1 MPRRIRKQ
9 SCGAGTAPIA
19 FWRNF
24 SSAKSASSLVI
35 TAPPSTSLWPLMYF
49 VVE

>member
-9 SCGAGTAPIA
+9 SCGPGTLPTA
-19 FWRNF
+19 FWKNF
-24 SSAKSASSLVI
+24 SSVQSASSSVM
-35 TAPPSTSLWPLMYF
+35 TAPPRASLWPLMYF